1 MRNRRPKL
9 YLKVG
14 DRVRHVRY
22 KSWGTGEVVEEKHSN
37 LDGGFCFV
45 RVSFEDGEERS
56 FINDMDN
63 SMCCY
68 HAGVRL
74 Q

>member
-1 MRNRRPKL
+1 M

-14 DRVRHVRY
+14 DRVKHVRY
-22 KSWGTGEVVEEKHSN
+22 KSWGTGEVVEEKHSH
-37 LDGGFCFV
+37 LEGGFCFV
-45 RVSFEDGEERS
+45 RVSFEDGDERS
-56 FINDMDN
+56 FINDLES

-68 HAGVRL
+68 NAGVRL

>member
-1 MRNRRPKL
+1 MRTCRPKL
-9 YLKVG
+9 FLKVG
-14 DRVRHVRY
+14 DRVTHVRHSY
-22 KSWGTGEVVEEKHSN
+22 WGAGKVVEEKHSN

-45 RVSFEDGEERS
+45 RVSFEDGKERS

-68 HAGVRL
+68 NAGVRL